1 MRLRYKKWIIFF
13 TLAIMLIGMGSFS
26 LVAPNVN
33 FAFGRN
39 SSEDSSL
46 KGNLL
51 SDKSEEDI
59 KSEITTLMKDYF
71 DAKQRVDMEALAE
84 CVSDVSHVEEKRLVT
99 EAEYIEEYKNIDC
112 TILNDGLQD
121 GAFRVYVYYEAK
133 VYDID
138 TLVPSLTALY
148 VTADKNGKFTIY
160 LSVIDSDDQKA
171 IDKLDNSDKVK
182 KMITSVQ
189 KNLESIVSKN
199 ADVRDFYQMLEN
211 TASDDDTEDNTN
223 IDKEGTSA
231 TPAPNTGTATAAP
244 NKGTVAPAPS
254 GAVVTPV
261 PGGAVVTPAPG
272 SSTVPVPSTQGAVT
286 PHQ

>member
-1 MRLRYKKWIIFF
+1 MRLKYKKLIIFF

-39 SSEDSSL
+39 SGGDSTL
-46 KGNLL
+46 KGKML

-59 KSEITTLMKDYF
+59 KAEITTLVKDYF

-84 CVSDVSHVEEKRLVT
+84 CVSDVSHVDEKRLVT
-99 EAEYIEEYKNIDC
+99 EAEYIEDYKNIEC
-112 TILNDGLQD
+112 TILNDGLPD

-133 VYDID
+133 VFDID

-160 LSVIDSDDQKA
+160 LSVIDNDAQEA
-171 IDKLDNSDKVK
+171 IEKLDDSEKIK

-199 ADVRDFYQMLEN
+199 ADVRDFYQMLESN
-211 TASDDDTEDNTN
+211 VTEDDKEDNTN
-223 IDKEGTSA
+223 IDKEATTATSA
-231 TPAPNTGTATAAP
+231 PGNTTVTPAPSGSPATAAP
-244 NKGTVAPAPS
+244 GSASPAPS
-254 GAVVTPV
+254 SGT
-261 PGGAVVTPAPG
+261 VVTPAPAT
-272 SSTVPVPSTQGAVT
+272 SAPAN
-286 PHQ
+286 

>member
-1 MRLRYKKWIIFF
+1 MRLKYKKWIIFF

-39 SSEDSSL
+39 SGGSSSL

-59 KSEITTLMKDYF
+59 KSEITTLVKDYF

-99 EAEYIEEYKNIDC
+99 EAEYIEEYKNIEC

-171 IDKLDNSDKVK
+171 IDKLDNSDKIK

-199 ADVRDFYQMLEN
+199 ADVRDFYQMLEISG
-211 TASDDDTEDNTN
+211 SDDEGEDNTN
-223 IDKEGTSA
+223 INKEGTSA
-231 TPAPNTGTATAAP
+231 TAAPNAGTATAAP
-244 NKGTVAPAPS
+244 GNGAATPAP
-254 GAVVTPV
+254 GGTTVTPV
-261 PGGAVVTPAPG
+261 PGGSAAPASGTPGAVTPAP
-272 SSTVPVPSTQGAVT
+272 AN
-286 PHQ
+286 

>member
-244 NKGTVAPAPS
+244 NNGTVAPAPS

-261 PGGAVVTPAPG
+261 PGGAAVTPAPG

>member
-231 TPAPNTGTATAAP
+231 TSAPNTGTATAAP